1 MQHFVAL
8 RNGGYAGGHR
18 ECTGATATEKPVKL
32 IYITKFF
39 RWAFNMALMGVR
51 LRLDAVFHVRDDSNL
66 FTCTGTT
73 VTSNKSPTPDSN
85 PQCSPACSARPAP
98 VVPDGTATKS
108 SRRNF
113 LLAGGTVSVSS
124 LMGAAALMAQTDDPK
139 ATVEWAEHFQ
149 TNYRLMTPAEK
160 AEARARLERR
170 YSAQYSKKVTVDTTE
185 ASPGVLMGYALNIRK
200 CIGCRRCV
208 KACVEENNQSRGKEP
223 GQRIEWIQVLKMER
237 GEFSSEKMNQ
247 GYPEGLG
254 IQVGGNAY
262 TPAGQVLEGQY
273 YDEPA
278 AVPEKDATYMP
289 IACMQCEKPP
299 CVKVCPVR
307 TTYREADGPVVI
319 DYNWCIGCRM
329 CMGACPYWARRIN
342 LTTPVL
348 PKDEMNPVT
357 HYLGNRPRMRGVV
370 EKCHWCLQRTRQG
383 RYPACVEV
391 CPVGARK
398 FGNLL
403 DPESE
408 VSLILARKNVFRLK
422 AELNTFPKFFYFYD

>member
-1 MQHFVAL
+1 M
-8 RNGGYAGGHR
+8 N
-18 ECTGATATEKPVKL
+18 
-32 IYITKFF
+32 
-39 RWAFNMALMGVR
+39 
-51 LRLDAVFHVRDDSNL
+51 SN
-66 FTCTGTT
+66 
-73 VTSNKSPTPDSN
+73 NSPTPDST
-85 PQCSPACSARPAP
+85 PEATSPCSACPEPA
-98 VVPDGTATKS
+98 VPFASTPPR

-113 LLAGGTVSVSS
+113 LAATGAVSVSS

-139 ATVEWAEHFQ
+139 ATIEWAEHFQ
-149 TNYRLMTPAEK
+149 KNYRLMTPEEK
-160 AEARARLERR
+160 AESRARLERR
-170 YSAQYSKKVTVDTTE
+170 YSAQYGKKVTVDTTE
-185 ASPGVLMGYALNIRK
+185 ALPGVLMGYALNIRK

-208 KACVEENNQSRGKEP
+208 KACVEENNQTRGKEP
-223 GQRIEWIQVLKMER
+223 GQRIEWIQVLRMER
-237 GEFSSEKMNQ
+237 GEFSKDKMEH

-262 TPAGQVLEGQY
+262 TPAGQVLEGKY

>member
-1 MQHFVAL
+1 MQASRVRPQAYRHPHWSTDVSLNKKPPVAA
-8 RNGGYAGGHR
+8 RGKQVSA
-18 ECTGATATEKPVKL
+18 CAVAPASADPAK
-32 IYITKFF
+32 
-39 RWAFNMALMGVR
+39 AVR
-51 LRLDAVFHVRDDSNL
+51 R
-66 FTCTGTT
+66 
-73 VTSNKSPTPDSN
+73 
-85 PQCSPACSARPAP
+85 
-98 VVPDGTATKS
+98 S
-108 SRRNF
+108 SRRDF
-113 LLAGGTVSVSS
+113 LRSGGMLGVSS
-124 LMGAAALMAQTDDPK
+124 LTGAAALMTMSDDAK
-139 ATVEWAEHFQ
+139 AAVEWAETFQ
-149 TNYRLMTPAEK
+149 KNYRLMTPEEK

-170 YSAQYSKKVTVDTTE
+170 YSAEYGKKVSVDTKE
-185 ASPGVLMGYALNIRK
+185 ALPGVLMGYALNVRK

-208 KACVEENNQSRGKEP
+208 KACVAENNQSRGEKP
-223 GQRIEWIQVLKMER
+223 GERIEWIQVLRMER
-237 GEFSSEKMNQ
+237 GEFSQEKMDQ

-262 TPAGQVLEGQY
+262 SPAGQVLEGQY
-273 YDEPA
+273 RYEPE

-348 PKDEMNPVT
+348 PKEEMNPVT

-408 VSLILARKNVFRLK
+408 VSKVLARKNVFRLK
-422 AELNTFPKFFYFYD
+422 ADLNTFPKFFYFYD

>member
-1 MQHFVAL
+1 MPCPPFPSSSCPASAARAGRERASGNATPL
-8 RNGGYAGGHR
+8 IFNPFPKAAAGGCACSS
-18 ECTGATATEKPVKL
+18 ESPAVAPLEKQIEKP
-32 IYITKFF
+32 
-39 RWAFNMALMGVR
+39 N
-51 LRLDAVFHVRDDSNL
+51 
-66 FTCTGTT
+66 
-73 VTSNKSPTPDSN
+73 
-85 PQCSPACSARPAP
+85 
-98 VVPDGTATKS
+98 

-113 LLAGGTVSVSS
+113 LKGAGSLSISS
-124 LMGAAALMAQTDDPK
+124 LLGTAALMTMSDD
-139 ATVEWAEHFQ
+139 ARANMEWAEWFQ
-149 TNYRLMTPAEK
+149 GNYRLMTEEEK
-160 AEARARLERR
+160 ALARARLERR
-170 YSAQYSKKVTVDTTE
+170 YSREYSKAVTVDGTP
-185 ASPGVLMGYALNIRK
+185 AQPGVLMGYALNIKK
-200 CIGCRRCV
+200 CIGCRRCA
-208 KACVEENNQSRGKEP
+208 KACVEENNQSRGKE
-223 GQRIEWIQVLKMER
+223 QEIEWIRVLKMEK
-237 GEFSSEKMNQ
+237 GEFSQEKMNQ

-262 TPAGQVLEGQY
+262 SPAGVVLEGEHY
-273 YDEPA
+273 YQPE
-278 AVPEKDATYMP
+278 AVPEKDSAYMP

-319 DYNWCIGCRM
+319 DYNWCIGCKM
-329 CMGACPYWARRIN
+329 CMNACPYWARRFN

-348 PKDEMNPVT
+348 PKQDMNPVT

-370 EKCHWCLQRTRQG
+370 EKCHWCLQRTRHG

-408 VSLILARKNVFRLK
+408 VSKVLARKNVFRLK

>member
-1 MQHFVAL
+1 MTPNENPAADPAQE
-8 RNGGYAGGHR
+8 RQS
-18 ECTGATATEKPVKL
+18 EC
-32 IYITKFF
+32 
-39 RWAFNMALMGVR
+39 
-51 LRLDAVFHVRDDSNL
+51 
-66 FTCTGTT
+66 
-73 VTSNKSPTPDSN
+73 PT
-85 PQCSPACSARPAP
+85 QPASADPSAP
-98 VVPDGTATKS
+98 GLKT
-108 SRRNF
+108 SRRDF
-113 LLAGGTVSVSS
+113 LKGSGMLSLSS
-124 LMGAAALMAQTDDPK
+124 LMGAGALMAQSGEAK
-139 ATVEWAEHFQ
+139 AAVEWAEHFQ
-149 TNYRLMTPAEK
+149 GNYRLMTPQEK
-160 AEARARLERR
+160 AEAAARLAKRHTAE
-170 YSAQYSKKVTVDTTE
+170 YGKKVTVDITE
-185 ASPGVLMGYALNIRK
+185 AQPGVLMGYALNVRK

-208 KACVEENNQSRGKEP
+208 KACVEENNQTRGEKP
-223 GQRIEWIQVLKMER
+223 GERIEWIQVLRMER
-237 GEFSSEKMNQ
+237 GEFSKDKMNQ

-262 TPAGQVLEGQY
+262 TPSGQVLEGQY
-273 YDEPA
+273 HYEPK

-348 PKDEMNPVT
+348 PKEEMNPVT

-408 VSLILARKNVFRLK
+408 VSLILARKNVFRRK
-422 AELNTFPKFFYFYD
+422 AELNTCPKFFYFYD

>member
-1 MQHFVAL
+1 MNVNETSPADPVQEPL
-8 RNGGYAGGHR
+8 P
-18 ECTGATATEKPVKL
+18 EC
-32 IYITKFF
+32 
-39 RWAFNMALMGVR
+39 
-51 LRLDAVFHVRDDSNL
+51 
-66 FTCTGTT
+66 
-73 VTSNKSPTPDSN
+73 PTPAASAN
-85 PQCSPACSARPAP
+85 PAASEAK
-98 VVPDGTATKS
+98 T
-108 SRRNF
+108 SRRGF
-113 LLAGGTVSVSS
+113 LKTGGMLSLSS
-124 LMGAAALMAQTDDPK
+124 LMGAGALMTKSDD
-139 ATVEWAEHFQ
+139 ALAAAEWGEHFQ
-149 TNYRLMTPAEK
+149 KNYRLMTDAEK
-160 AEARARLERR
+160 AESRARLERR
-170 YSAQYSKKVTVDTTE
+170 YSEEYGKAVTVDTTDPQ
-185 ASPGVLMGYALNIRK
+185 PGVLMGYALNVRK

-208 KACVEENNQSRGKEP
+208 KACVAENNQSRGERP
-223 GQRIEWIQVLKMER
+223 GERIEWIQVLRMER
-237 GEFSSEKMNQ
+237 GEFSEERMND

-273 YDEPA
+273 HYQPD

-307 TTYREADGPVVI
+307 TTYREGDGPVVI

-348 PKDEMNPVT
+348 PKEAMNPVT

-370 EKCHWCLQRTRQG
+370 EKCHWCLQRTRHG

-403 DPESE
+403 DPNSE
-408 VSLILARKNVFRLK
+408 VSLVLARKNVFRLK
-422 AELNTFPKFFYFYD
+422 AENNTFPKFFYFYD

>member
-1 MQHFVAL
+1 MAPEKIPNVAPAEDL
-8 RNGGYAGGHR
+8 ACESPAQAASADPSGPDMTTSRRDFMKAGGM
-18 ECTGATATEKPVKL
+18 L
-32 IYITKFF
+32 
-39 RWAFNMALMGVR
+39 
-51 LRLDAVFHVRDDSNL
+51 
-66 FTCTGTT
+66 
-73 VTSNKSPTPDSN
+73 
-85 PQCSPACSARPAP
+85 
-98 VVPDGTATKS
+98 
-108 SRRNF
+108 
-113 LLAGGTVSVSS
+113 SVSS
-124 LMGAAALMAQTDDPK
+124 LLGVGSLITMSEDANAA
-139 ATVEWAEHFQ
+139 VEWAEHFQ
-149 TNYRLMTPAEK
+149 GNYRLMTQQEK

-170 YSAQYSKKVTVDTTE
+170 YSAEYGKRVVVDGTE
-185 ASPGVLMGYALNIRK
+185 AQEGVLMGYALNIRK

-208 KACVEENNQSRGKEP
+208 KACVAENNQSRGPRP
-223 GQRIEWIQVLKMER
+223 GESIEWIQVLRMER
-237 GEFSSEKMNQ
+237 GGFAEEKMNH

-273 YDEPA
+273 YYEPEL
-278 AVPEKDATYMP
+278 VPEKDATYMP

-307 TTYREADGPVVI
+307 TTYREPDGVVVI

-329 CMGACPYWARRIN
+329 CMGACPYWARRLN
-342 LTTPVL
+342 VANPVL
-348 PKDEMNPVT
+348 PKEEMNPVT

-370 EKCHWCLQRTRQG
+370 EKCHWCMQRSRQG

-422 AELNTFPKFFYFYD
+422 AEMNTFPKFFYFYD

>member
-1 MQHFVAL
+1 MKYFPNWS
-8 RNGGYAGGHR
+8 R
-18 ECTGATATEKPVKL
+18 
-32 IYITKFF
+32 
-39 RWAFNMALMGVR
+39 
-51 LRLDAVFHVRDDSNL
+51 
-66 FTCTGTT
+66 T
-73 VTSNKSPTPDSN
+73 VTTTRASL
-85 PQCSPACSARPAP
+85 PAAEAREPAP
-98 VVPDGTATKS
+98 VCVEPPASADPSKAVVKR
-108 SRRNF
+108 SRRDF
-113 LLAGGTVSVSS
+113 LRSSGQVSLSS
-124 LMGAAALMAQTDDPK
+124 LMGTAALMAAPGDAK
-139 ATVEWAEHFQ
+139 AAVEWAEHFQ
-149 TNYRLMTPAEK
+149 KNYRLMTPEEK
-160 AEARARLERR
+160 VESRARLEKR
-170 YSAQYSKKVTVDTTE
+170 YSGEYGKKVSVDITE
-185 ASPGVLMGYALNIRK
+185 AQPGMLMGYALNIRK

-208 KACVEENNQSRGKEP
+208 KACVEENNQSRGARP
-223 GQRIEWIQVLKMER
+223 GERIEWIQVLRMER
-237 GEFSSEKMNQ
+237 GEFTKEKMNQ

-262 TPAGQVLEGQY
+262 SPAGQVLEGQY
-273 YDEPA
+273 FYEPEK
-278 AVPEKDATYMP
+278 VPEKEANYMP

-319 DYNWCIGCRM
+319 DYNWCIGCKM
-329 CMGACPYWARRIN
+329 CMNACPYWARRFN

-348 PKDEMNPVT
+348 PKEAMNPVT

-370 EKCHWCLQRTRQG
+370 EKCHWCLQRTRHG

-408 VSLILARKNVFRLK
+408 VSKVLERKNVFRLK